1 MSVTPKRKGLAK
13 VLRVVGHKD
22 MLVAEVTD
30 DPNSEYLCVET
41 LCFLNKTKQLW
52 MLDVLEEGDLIGIE
66 LPLKQGRGSDP
77 VTWALQNHDQ
87 PEALQRLNPL
97 ASEKVVTSPQTAPT
111 KDLCS
116 GQEVK
121 FTPSKKVSGK
131 LRNPETEKAFELL
144 RSQRGIN
151 QSEAVEI
158 AITEGLKA
166 LKALA

>member
-13 VLRVVGHKD
+13 VLRIVGHKD

-97 ASEKVVTSPQTAPT
+97 ASEKAVTLPQAEPT
-111 KDLCS
+111 KDLYS
-116 GQEVK
+116 DQEVK